1 MRTMFA
7 PITIY
12 TQPGCRPCHRIM
24 QKLDDNG
31 LDYDVVDL
39 TRNAEAKTYVT
50 DVLKASSVPVIVTDA
65 LDTIIGYQ
73 PDKLDELIEY
83 FTASETG
90 L

>member
-31 LDYDVVDL
+31 IDYDVVDL
-39 TRNAEAKTYVT
+39 TRNDEAKTYVT
-50 DVLKASSVPVIVTDA
+50 TILKATSVPVIVTDTH
-65 LDTIIGYQ
+65 DPIIGYDPQ
-73 PDKLDELIEY
+73 KLAELIEY
-83 FTASETG
+83 YTASETG